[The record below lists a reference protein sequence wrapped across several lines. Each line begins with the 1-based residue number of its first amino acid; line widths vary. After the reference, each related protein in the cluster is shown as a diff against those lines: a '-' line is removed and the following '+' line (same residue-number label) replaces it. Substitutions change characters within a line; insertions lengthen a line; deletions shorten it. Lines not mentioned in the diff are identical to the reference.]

1 MLMAAPNYVFSNNVT
16 ILARVLFLVFLSE
29 PRSSVIFWVVGIHF
43 VFFPQVKDLIIL
55 WLFI

>member
-1 MLMAAPNYVFSNNVT
+1 MFMAAPNYVLSNNVT
-16 ILARVLFLVFLSE
+16 IVARVLFLVFFSE
-29 PRSSVIFWVVGIHF
+29 PRSFWVVGIHF